1 MIILSLVCV
10 AAPSVSAASNMEFSA
25 QGINFIKSSEGFAE
39 YPYFDNG
46 QWTVGYGTGVT
57 GDDLS
62 YYNRYGITDAQAIKL
77 LEQYVESFETAVN
90 TFIDNRG
97 VKLTQ
102 NQFDALVCFT
112 YNLGTNWMNEAGTF
126 RSAVIN
132 GTTGNDFIFAIT
144 QFCKASGDVNVG
156 LVKRRL
162 CEANMYLN
170 GVYSNAVPA
179 NYKYVIYESNLEGA
193 TPDISVQAYDS
204 SKTAAIK
211 ATVSKSGYRFLGW
224 YTAEEKGACV
234 TSLGS
239 ATANTSVLYG
249 RWQQGDG
256 ERNTDGT
263 IKGIAVEYSGYKQAS
278 ATGKVYDAPN
288 GTHKKTVDGDDKL
301 SIVAEYVDSSNVKWG
316 KLSGGGW
323 IDVTAGLAGAPVYE
337 KAESVIE
344 PIVVTVSSNNVN
356 NRVGP
361 GTNYASQGKFS
372 MGQKLTISAVQ
383 KGGNYTWGKSESG
396 WIALQYTDYETI
408 SIMNSADAKK
418 VTAVGTVAR
427 TDTLNVRAGAGT
439 HNARVGGY
447 NRGDVV
453 KITMREKVGATTW
466 GLTEK
471 GWISLYYVDY
481 KDVEEGSVPDIEI
494 SGGNDDNVT
503 LIPGGSTG
511 TGTTNTVRT
520 GKIVNCNALRIRSAA
535 GTHNAHIGNYA
546 NGTYVNIYET
556 VTLHADVWGRTD
568 KGWIS
573 LRYVELDA
581 PTTGLGVTG
590 RVYNCA
596 ELRVRA
602 SAGTHFAQIGK
613 LASGTKVE
621 ILEYTKVGN
630 ATWGRISQGWIS
642 LYYVDL
648 DAPITNLDKQPG
660 TGAGTGTETT
670 PTEPTVTEPP
680 ATQYKITINNA
691 TNGRVT
697 ASESEAAKGTSI
709 TVFVTPETGYELD
722 TLTVKNAAGTA
733 LSVTDKK
740 FTMPESDVT
749 ITATFKAA
757 AAKYSVNINS
767 AQNGKVT
774 ASTTSCVAGTEV
786 VLTASPNA
794 GYELN
799 TLTALNTTTNT
810 QIEISGG
817 KFTMPAGNVN
827 IVATFKT
834 AAASTHKV
842 TVNTSTNGSVSAST
856 TTAKS
861 GDTVTLTVAPSA
873 GYVLDELTVKDAS
886 NAAIGIS
893 GTTNTRTFVMPAS
906 DVTVAAT
913 FVVEK
918 HNVTIA
924 ASTNGSVSVNPDK
937 YAKGATVTLEI
948 APNPGYE
955 LDTLVV
961 KDASGGVVASS
972 GNKFTMPGSAATV
985 TATFKKSTLTVT
997 VNEATNGT
1005 VTSDVA
1011 TAKIGDTVTLK
1022 LTPATNYELDA
1033 LTVKDAAGNAVAV
1046 ADNKFTMPATNV
1058 TVTATFKVIKYAVE
1072 IPEAANGKVTV
1083 EAEKFEKGASVTYT
1097 VAADEGYEVDTVTV
1111 TTEAGKKVTVKNN
1124 KFTMPASKVT
1134 ITATFKAV
1142 RSITVTVHNA
1152 ENQPLKGVSM
1162 AIYNQAGG
1170 FVEVVAA
1177 KQSDSNGKIT
1187 FTSSELAGITKG
1199 MRLVAEVKGQ
1209 HTYADIHPVRDAVA
1223 GSGLLKG
1230 EDAQSNDWLDVT
1242 AENGTPFNGS
1252 FVVRVKPVA

>member
-1 MIILSLVCV
+1 
-10 AAPSVSAASNMEFSA
+10 
-25 QGINFIKSSEGFAE
+25 
-39 YPYFDNG
+39 
-46 QWTVGYGTGVT
+46 
-57 GDDLS
+57 
-62 YYNRYGITDAQAIKL
+62 
-77 LEQYVESFETAVN
+77 
-90 TFIDNRG
+90 
-97 VKLTQ
+97 
-102 NQFDALVCFT
+102 
-112 YNLGTNWMNEAGTF
+112 
-126 RSAVIN
+126 
-132 GTTGNDFIFAIT
+132 
-144 QFCKASGDVNVG
+144 
-156 LVKRRL
+156 
-162 CEANMYLN
+162 
-170 GVYSNAVPA
+170 
-179 NYKYVIYESNLEGA
+179 
-193 TPDISVQAYDS
+193 
-204 SKTAAIK
+204 
-211 ATVSKSGYRFLGW
+211 
-224 YTAEEKGACV
+224 
-234 TSLGS
+234 
-239 ATANTSVLYG
+239 
-249 RWQQGDG
+249 
-256 ERNTDGT
+256 
-263 IKGIAVEYSGYKQAS
+263 
-278 ATGKVYDAPN
+278 
-288 GTHKKTVDGDDKL
+288 
-301 SIVAEYVDSSNVKWG
+301 
-316 KLSGGGW
+316 
-323 IDVTAGLAGAPVYE
+323 
-337 KAESVIE
+337 
-344 PIVVTVSSNNVN
+344 
-356 NRVGP
+356 
-361 GTNYASQGKFS
+361 
-372 MGQKLTISAVQ
+372 
-383 KGGNYTWGKSESG
+383 
-396 WIALQYTDYETI
+396 
-408 SIMNSADAKK
+408 
-418 VTAVGTVAR
+418 
-427 TDTLNVRAGAGT
+427 
-439 HNARVGGY
+439 
-447 NRGDVV
+447 
-453 KITMREKVGATTW
+453 
-466 GLTEK
+466 
-471 GWISLYYVDY
+471 
-481 KDVEEGSVPDIEI
+481 
-494 SGGNDDNVT
+494 
-503 LIPGGSTG
+503 
-511 TGTTNTVRT
+511 
-520 GKIVNCNALRIRSAA
+520 
-535 GTHNAHIGNYA
+535 
-546 NGTYVNIYET
+546 
-556 VTLHADVWGRTD
+556 
-568 KGWIS
+568 
-573 LRYVELDA
+573 
-581 PTTGLGVTG
+581 
-590 RVYNCA
+590 
-596 ELRVRA
+596 
-602 SAGTHFAQIGK
+602 
-613 LASGTKVE
+613 
-621 ILEYTKVGN
+621 
-630 ATWGRISQGWIS
+630 
-642 LYYVDL
+642 
-648 DAPITNLDKQPG
+648 
-660 TGAGTGTETT
+660 
-670 PTEPTVTEPP
+670 
-680 ATQYKITINNA
+680 
-691 TNGRVT
+691 
-697 ASESEAAKGTSI
+697 
-709 TVFVTPETGYELD
+709 
-722 TLTVKNAAGTA
+722 
-733 LSVTDKK
+733 
-740 FTMPESDVT
+740 MPESDVT

-842 TVNTSTNGSVSAST
+842 TVNTGMNGSVSAST

-918 HNVTIA
+918 FNVNIA
-924 ASTNGSVSVNPDK
+924 SSTNGSVSVNPDK
-937 YAKGATVTLEI
+937 YAKGESVALEI

-961 KDASGGVVASS
+961 KDASNGVVASS
-972 GNKFTMPGSAATV
+972 GNKFTMPGSAVTV

-1162 AIYNQAGG
+1162 AIYNQANG
-1170 FVEVVAA
+1170 FMEVVAA
-1177 KQSDSNGKIT
+1177 KKSDSNGKIT
-1187 FTSSELAGITKG
+1187 FTSSELAVITKG

-1223 GSGLLKG
+1223 GSGLQKG